1 MGATGATG
9 APGPRGPGAL
19 PWTGSTHDI
28 PAGMGAAVSFTC
40 GTGQPLAMTCG
51 YQPTDGG
58 SFDIRVA
65 FVGYTTGNDGQ
76 CTMWNSGTVTRTVV
90 YKVLCPAPAVTPL
103 GFAPAMADHQVTI
116 TPLKKEQ

>member
-1 MGATGATG
+1 M
-9 APGPRGPGAL
+9 

-40 GTGQPLAMTCG
+40 GTGQPLGMTCG

-103 GFAPAMADHQVTI
+103 GIAPAMADHQVTI
-116 TPLKKEQ
+116 TPLKKE